1 MKITGNEWKAIQAGA
16 VSENTLWRIL
26 NNSDPDSLRARAMPK
41 TTKTVSQA
49 KINRIKALSASNYTL
64 QQIADK
70 LDLSVSTVSNYL

>member
-1 MKITGNEWKAIQAGA
+1 
-16 VSENTLWRIL
+16 
-26 NNSDPDSLRARAMPK
+26 MPK